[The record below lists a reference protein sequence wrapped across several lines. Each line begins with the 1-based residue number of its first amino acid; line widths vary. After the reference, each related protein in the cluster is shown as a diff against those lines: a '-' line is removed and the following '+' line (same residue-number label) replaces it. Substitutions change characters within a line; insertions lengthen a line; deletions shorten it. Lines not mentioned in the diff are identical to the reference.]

1 MVPNPAPALILP
13 LGLGANEFT
22 IESYPDLRWAIEVQ
36 RTADQLVA
44 TVHEYDLNNILLAS
58 DTFNLKKASP
68 LDLGSLISCREPT
81 TTSQ

>member
-1 MVPNPAPALILP
+1 
-13 LGLGANEFT
+13 
-22 IESYPDLRWAIEVQ
+22 VQ

-58 DTFNLKKASP
+58 DTFNLEKASP